1 MGENL
6 DKLRVLTE
14 TLTVRDQKR
23 LQELSLYQSFFE
35 SIPVRT
41 FVWSVDSN
49 LNIRTKNK
57 KSLKGKCFG
66 TIMPNGSLNDAFSCD
81 KMNKMN
87 INRHKQALA
96 GDKQTYLSYEGEFTF
111 LTTLLP
117 IVENKETVVYGC
129 SWDVTNAVAILD
141 AVEDL
146 RGLGKAF
153 PIDAL
158 TGVVDRSEMFKLL
171 RGLRSDV

>member
-1 MGENL
+1 MSENL

-14 TLTVRDQKR
+14 KLTVRDRKR

-35 SIPVRT
+35 AIPVRT
-41 FVWSVDSN
+41 FVWSVDSS

-87 INRHKQALA
+87 IDRHKQALA
-96 GDKQTYLSYEGEFTF
+96 RYKSHRGWYE
-111 LTTLLP
+111 
-117 IVENKETVVYGC
+117 
-129 SWDVTNAVAILD
+129 
-141 AVEDL
+141 
-146 RGLGKAF
+146 
-153 PIDAL
+153 
-158 TGVVDRSEMFKLL
+158 
-171 RGLRSDV
+171 